1 MCGMKYLLDKVLRH
15 ESWQI
20 SCYERSRLSMGRIPL
35 NTISKLKHHSLNG
48 HLHSWASNIFVAPKA
63 WERFLKFLSMSMNAV
78 YILHELQLLMERILI
93 LIFVFLLVTFAYAL
107 FFFVSNCK
115 HKIEGKKTFF
125 VSSRNKMIDVGMWV
139 CIIDCCKTI
148 LYTFFL

>member
-20 SCYERSRLSMGRIPL
+20 WCYERSRLSMGRIPL

-48 HLHSWASNIFVAPKA
+48 RLHSWASNVFVAPKA
-63 WERFLKFLSMSMNAV
+63 WEGFLKFMSMNAV

-107 FFFVSNCK
+107 FFFKVIASIRLK
-115 HKIEGKKTFF
+115 GKRLSLL
-125 VSSRNKMIDVGMWV
+125 VVEIRWSMWV
-139 CIIDCCKTI
+139 CGFASLIVVK
-148 LYTFFL
+148 LYFTLFK